1 MSPDV
6 LSGNAMELIR
16 INLEVQAKFLD
27 YPFKIR
33 WYCDEGFS
41 LRLLVTIS
49 VWLNPPKNTCFA
61 PKNLTLSLPLSY

>member
-1 MSPDV
+1 MSKKKKKKKKMSPDV

-27 YPFKIR
+27 YLFKIR

-49 VWLNPPKNTCFA
+49 V
-61 PKNLTLSLPLSY
+61 

>member
-1 MSPDV
+1 MSKKKKKMSPDV

-49 VWLNPPKNTCFA
+49 V
-61 PKNLTLSLPLSY
+61 